1 MKKHIIIP
9 LSLMLS
15 VGLLAGAGTVVHADG
30 TGDVP
35 YLALGADLNKEEK
48 ATVLR
53 LLDVDEDD
61 LDEYKTI
68 TITNQ
73 DEHDYLDSYLSS
85 KVIGDRALSSVF
97 IEREDEGEGIDVT
110 TKNITYCTDGM
121 YENALTT
128 AGIRDAEVVV
138 AGPFNITGTAALVGT
153 MKAYE
158 EMTGETLSKEAK
170 DTATNELVVTGEI
183 AETIGDAEKAEQLLA
198 YVKQE
203 ISKEDIKSKEGIE
216 KVIDEGCE
224 VYGISLSED
233 EKAELTDLALKLG
246 SLDLD
251 YGVLKQQA
259 KDIYSQLKDMDIDTK
274 GLFDLIK
281 SILKQLLG
289 D

>member
-85 KVIGDRALSSVF
+85 KVIGDRALSSVL